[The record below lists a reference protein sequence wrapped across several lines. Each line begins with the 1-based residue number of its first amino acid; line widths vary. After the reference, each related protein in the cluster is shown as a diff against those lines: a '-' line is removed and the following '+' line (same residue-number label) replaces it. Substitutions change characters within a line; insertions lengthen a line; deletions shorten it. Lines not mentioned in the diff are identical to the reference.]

1 MADPLPTG
9 PSESAEAL
17 GHRIQQSL
25 QVILDGLDERDTLSG
40 TETENLRRELRML
53 VQHERLQI
61 TTGMIDKAE
70 QVVAYMLRPNIE
82 ECMNLWFGKSEQTDQ
97 EIWNRFGA
105 DVALA
110 SRGHYD
116 YWALDEEH
124 PRLLVALVILLDQF
138 PRNMYRDT
146 PQMYARDAH
155 CLALVKSALRVGLGG
170 RLRPIERVF
179 LCLVLTHSEELDNQH
194 LCMTEWDRAMEA
206 LAPDDPL
213 NAFHEIF
220 HRHVAVI
227 KRFGRFPHRNKIL
240 QRANTV
246 AEEHFLRNDSFRFDL
261 PLKRRA
267 DGTFVFAGAVKKR
280 TVKLLD
286 HEYQTLLPDTDE
298 MPHGAS
304 EFTYEGPDTGFT
316 KTREQLE
323 LQGHVRIGDQAPDF
337 TAETSIGPI
346 NFYEFI
352 GNSWCVLFSHPADFT
367 PVCTT
372 EFGATAKLQPEWSAR
387 GVKVIGLS
395 VDSAEDHARWIA
407 DINETQHTQVEFP
420 IIADKDRRVSMIFG
434 MLDATTFHH
443 GATSLG
449 ATMTVRNVFI
459 ISPSKR
465 VELILSYPAFI
476 GRNFNEILR
485 VLDALQLSAKYQVAT
500 PANWQPGDDT
510 VVLPFISDEEAERM
524 FGDEGGF
531 RKVRSYL
538 RYVRDPSLRSLLV
551 SQPRATPGVRKETD

>member
-1 MADPLPTG
+1 MPNPPCTQ
-9 PSESAEAL
+9 PSESAEVL
-17 GHRIQQSL
+17 GQSIQQSL
-25 QVILDGLDERDTLSG
+25 QVILAGLDGRDTLSKA
-40 TETENLRRELRML
+40 ELEVLRRQLRML
-53 VQHERLQI
+53 LMLERFQI
-61 TTGMIDKAE
+61 TTGLIDKAE
-70 QVVAYMLRPNIE
+70 QVLAYMLRPNIE

-97 EIWNRFGA
+97 EIWNRFGV

-110 SRGHYD
+110 SKGHYD
-116 YWALDEEH
+116 YWALDDEH
-124 PRLLVALVILLDQF
+124 PRLLVALAILLDQF
-138 PRNMYRDT
+138 PRNIYRGT
-146 PQMYARDAH
+146 PQMYARDSH
-155 CLALVKSALRVGLGG
+155 CLALVKSGLRVGMGE

-179 LCLVLTHSEELDNQH
+179 LCLVLTHSEELDDQH
-194 LCMTEWDRAMEA
+194 LCMAEWDRAMEE

-213 NAFHEIF
+213 KAFHEVF

-227 KRFGRFPHRNKIL
+227 QRFGRFPHRNKIL
-240 QRANTV
+240 RRANTE
-246 AEEHFLRNDSFRFDL
+246 AEEHFLANNSFRFDL
-261 PLKRRA
+261 PLIREA
-267 DGTFVFAGAVKKR
+267 SGALVFAGTVKKR
-280 TVKLLD
+280 IVKLLD

-298 MPHGAS
+298 MPCGAF
-304 EFTYEGPDTGFT
+304 EFKYEEPDNPFT

-323 LQGHVRIGDQAPDF
+323 KQGFIRIGDHVPDF
-337 TAETSIGPI
+337 TAETSTGPI
-346 NFYEFI
+346 NFHEFI

-372 EFGATAKLQPEWSAR
+372 EFGATAKLKPEWGKR

-407 DINETQHTQVEFP
+407 DINETQQTQVDFP
-420 IIADKDRRVSMIFG
+420 IIADKDRRVSMLFG

-443 GATSLG
+443 GATSRG

-476 GRNFNEILR
+476 GRNFSEILR
-485 VLDALQLSAKYQVAT
+485 VVDALQLSAKYQVAT
-500 PANWQPGDDT
+500 PVNWQPGDDT
-510 VVLPFISDEEAERM
+510 VVLPFISDEEAERI
-524 FGDEGGF
+524 FGPEGGF

-551 SQPRATPGVRKETD
+551 SQSHAAPGVRETTD